1 MVTNVR
7 TEMTGMVRRIE
18 KQVGDTVHAGEVLL
32 ILESMKM
39 ELPVEAPAD
48 GTISEIRCKEGQS
61 VSEGDIL
68 LVLA

>member
-1 MVTNVR
+1 MATNVR
-7 TEMTGMVRRIE
+7 TEISGMVRKIE
-18 KQVGDTVHAGEVLL
+18 KQIGDTVHAGEVLL

-39 ELPVEAPAD
+39 ELPVEAPTA